1 MEIELRK
8 KGRVCVLN
16 LTGRL
21 PLGQGDVALR
31 HKFQE
36 VLDAGERQLL
46 LNLSGLNMMD
56 SAGVGEFVAC
66 SKRAF
71 ERAAI
76 VKVTVQADSAIAR
89 IFSITGLER
98 AYEVF
103 TDEDSAVA
111 SYSS

>member
-8 KGRVCVLN
+8 NGRVCVVA

-21 PLGQGDVALR
+21 ALGRGDVALR
-31 HKFQE
+31 DKFQE
-36 VLDAGERQLL
+36 VLDSGERQLVL
-46 LNLSGLNMMD
+46 DLSGLQMMD

-76 VKVTVQADSAIAR
+76 VKVTVQPGSAVAR

-103 TDEDSAVA
+103 TDEASAVA